1 MFYRLIPFVLSLL
14 LIACQEQAPE
24 NTPDVEGLIKEA
36 PPVAE
41 MMEELK
47 ANAEDITEEAPA
59 SE

>member
-1 MFYRLIPFVLSLL
+1 MFYRLLPFALPLF
-14 LIACQEQAPE
+14 LIACQDQTPE
-24 NTPDVEGLIKEA
+24 NAPDVEGLIKEA

-47 ANAEDITEEAPA
+47 ANAEDITEEAPV